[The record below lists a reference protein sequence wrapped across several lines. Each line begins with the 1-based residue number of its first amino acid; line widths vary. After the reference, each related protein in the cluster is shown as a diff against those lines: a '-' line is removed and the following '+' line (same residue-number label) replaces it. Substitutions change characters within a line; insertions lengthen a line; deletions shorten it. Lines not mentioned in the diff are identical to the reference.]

1 MIEKNK
7 VYSFDDLK
15 EAYES
20 YITIPK
26 DRKLIEDA
34 YAFADNKHKGQVRKS
49 GDPYIVH
56 PIAVAY
62 FLAKLHAGPET
73 IAAGLLHDT
82 QEDTGTKNSELSTR
96 FGPTVAS
103 LVEALTKIAD
113 VTHRHDL
120 HIMAEDHRKIF
131 VAMAKDVRV
140 IIIKLC
146 DRLHNMSTLDFQPR
160 ASQIRISNETMYV
173 YAPIAHRLG

>member
-62 FLAKLHAGPET
+62 FWQNFMLDLKQLQLVYYT
-73 IAAGLLHDT
+73 ILKKILGL
-82 QEDTGTKNSELSTR
+82 K
-96 FGPTVAS
+96 TVS
-103 LVEALTKIAD
+103 
-113 VTHRHDL
+113 
-120 HIMAEDHRKIF
+120 
-131 VAMAKDVRV
+131 
-140 IIIKLC
+140 C
-146 DRLHNMSTLDFQPR
+146 
-160 ASQIRISNETMYV
+160 
-173 YAPIAHRLG
+173 RLGLVRLLQV